1 MSKTWYAKS
10 KPKLREL
17 VKATLFIDQIIATSK
32 NRCTRLVE
40 GFRTHRS
47 PSGGGACR
55 GEMDH
60 RGLSVLVIP
69 GLT

>member
-40 GFRTHRS
+40 GFRTHRV
-47 PSGGGACR
+47 A
-55 GEMDH
+55 GE
-60 RGLSVLVIP
+60 LVAVKWITVDF
-69 GLT
+69 LCS